1 MTGFCSSVSSC
12 SVWCLD
18 VSTALSFGTNVSE
31 DYVFSL
37 LSIKP
42 STTHHSVSELESVRG
57 TRITVNVSNFNMILH
72 EYTGELHWLLG
83 GTQNYGI
90 ALSLSYWVKQ
100 GKIPIKYRL
109 GNLEVRKLRS
119 RWKKNIKMRL
129 QLVRLESLDWIAQEK
144 VQWRAVVNFKVKCWF
159 TRNVRK
165 LLTSRMILIFTR
177 PSLQNNGK
185 GKGHPG
191 TGHEGPERE

>member
-1 MTGFCSSVSSC
+1 
-12 SVWCLD
+12 
-18 VSTALSFGTNVSE
+18 LS
-31 DYVFSL
+31 
-37 LSIKP
+37 SIKQ
-42 STTHHSVSELESVRG
+42 STTHHSVSELESVRE
-57 TRITVNVSNFNMILH
+57 TRITVNVSNFNTILH

-129 QLVRLESLDWIAQEK
+129 QLVRRESLDWIAQEK
-144 VQWRAVVNFKVKCWF
+144 VQWRGEMLVYTKCEKFVDVSNDFNFYKTEFAK
-159 TRNVRK
+159 
-165 LLTSRMILIFTR
+165 
-177 PSLQNNGK
+177 
-185 GKGHPG
+185 
-191 TGHEGPERE
+191 